1 MKLTDKLSLK
11 FSLKP
16 LAFKLTY
23 KRAKFVD
30 KCGLTHYDFTQSIRF
45 MRPSLRWPRTK
56 RTDGTYLP
64 LSCILQDTLLVC
76 GIAACNPF
84 REDCTSLFECCN
96 WSLSNEQKSILSALV
111 GGVVSHEDVYVV
123 KENIGVCRCCGKEKD
138 LRLDVCFDC
147 ADEVKAEEL
156 VDGVTVVSNKRGD
169 IWTT

>member
-76 GIAACNPF
+76 GIAVCNPF

-96 WSLSNEQKSILSALV
+96 WSLSNEQKMILSSLV
-111 GGVVSHEDVYVV
+111 DDVSSSSVHVV
-123 KENIGVCRCCGKEKD
+123 KEDIGTCRCCGEQKD
-138 LRLDVCFDC
+138 LRFGVCFDC
-147 ADEVKAEEL
+147 SSEINVEEL
-156 VDGVTVVSNKRGD
+156 VDGVTACSNKGGD
-169 IWTT
+169 VWML